1 MGGGGG
7 GQNGSSTA
15 IIIHHLGGKL
25 QELRLPTKAGHVLS
39 QNPNCF
45 LCSSDSMQID
55 SPLPHMKEDE
65 EFQLGQI
72 YFLMPLRK
80 SQLAPPLSLPELC
93 ALAIEASSLLGYY
106 SSSKT
111 APLHNY
117 LDKNNGVF
125 MLSGPGS
132 IEAAGMTSLR
142 QLKVAGKLSDKFL

>member
-80 SQLAPPLSLPELC
+80 SQLAPPLSLPELW
-93 ALAIEASSLLGYY
+93 YY